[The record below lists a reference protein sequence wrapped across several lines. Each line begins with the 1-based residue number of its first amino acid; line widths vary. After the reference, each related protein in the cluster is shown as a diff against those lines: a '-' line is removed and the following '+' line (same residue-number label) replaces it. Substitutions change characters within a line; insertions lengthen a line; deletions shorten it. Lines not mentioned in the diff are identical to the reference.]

1 VGSAYDITPQDAM
14 TRPDY
19 YRRLLADRTKTEALL
34 TDAIA
39 RFDEYVTEQGID
51 VDTAHRLA
59 VTDTLDAM
67 AETIDLHEYLDQH
80 PEAIP

>member
-1 VGSAYDITPQDAM
+1 MNTPDF
-14 TRPDY
+14 
-19 YRRLLADRTKTEALL
+19 YRQLLADRTKIEYLL

-67 AETIDLHEYLDQH
+67 ADTITLHEYLDQH

>member
-1 VGSAYDITPQDAM
+1 M

-19 YRRLLADRTKTEALL
+19 YRRLLADRTKAEALL

-39 RFDEYVTEQGID
+39 RFDEYVTEQGVD

-67 AETIDLHEYLDQH
+67 AETIALHEYLDQH